1 MALRNWLIGVV
12 ALSAAGTARAQE
24 LDRHFATVGAW
35 EIAVEEDRNLCK
47 MYRYYGSTVDSSI
60 EGLVVRYDVG
70 KENVSLTWSTNAP
83 TPFPYDGQIDL
94 LLSFTKGETINDTW
108 GSQTFRHAKSDD
120 TRYFNRAFSG
130 PGASKRIL
138 RDLGTSKLIG
148 LYLGPVLLT
157 ALSLDAAEATASLRD
172 CSLKLAVAPLPAQKR
187 M

>member
-1 MALRNWLIGVV
+1 MALHNWLIAVV
-12 ALSAAGTARAQE
+12 ALSAAGAAQAQD
-24 LDRHFATVGAW
+24 LDKHAATVGAW

-60 EGLVVRYDVG
+60 EGLVVRYDAG
-70 KENVSLTWSTNAP
+70 KETVSLTWSTSAP
-83 TPFPYDGQIDL
+83 TLFAYDGQIDL
-94 LLSFTKGETINDTW
+94 LLSFTKGQTINDTW
-108 GSQTFRHAKSDD
+108 GSRTFRHVKPDD
-120 TRYFNRAFSG
+120 TRYFNHVFSG
-130 PGASKRIL
+130 PSASKRIL

-172 CSLKLAVAPLPAQKR
+172 CSSKLVMAPSPAQKR

>member
-1 MALRNWLIGVV
+1 MALRNWLIGIV
-12 ALSAAGTARAQE
+12 ALSTAGTAQAQKS
-24 LDRHFATVGAW
+24 DGHFATVGTW

-47 MYRYYGSTVDSSI
+47 MYRYYGSTVDASI
-60 EGLVVRYDVG
+60 EGLIVRYDAHKG
-70 KENVSLTWSTNAP
+70 NVFLTWSTSAP
-83 TPFPYDGQIDL
+83 TLFPQDGQIDL

-108 GSQTFRHAKSDD
+108 GSQTFRHAKPDD
-120 TRYFNRAFSG
+120 TRYFDHAFRG
-130 PGASKRIL
+130 PAASKRIL

-172 CSLKLAVAPLPAQKR
+172 CSSKLVMAPSPAQKP